1 MKLRFYLIRI
11 LLSDWKSRRFEDKAG
26 MESQQQQMWSADSL
40 YIATLQKC
48 DFSSGIRWI
57 TDCKYLCMT
66 TYQDVIPHQDVLS
79 LNSWTML
86 PRGILN
92 ESTN

>member
-40 YIATLQKC
+40 YIATLHKC

-57 TDCKYLCMT
+57 TDCKYLWLHTKMCFRTFKM
-66 TYQDVIPHQDVLS
+66 DEAMS
-79 LNSWTML
+79 LNFKS
-86 PRGILN
+86 
-92 ESTN
+92 